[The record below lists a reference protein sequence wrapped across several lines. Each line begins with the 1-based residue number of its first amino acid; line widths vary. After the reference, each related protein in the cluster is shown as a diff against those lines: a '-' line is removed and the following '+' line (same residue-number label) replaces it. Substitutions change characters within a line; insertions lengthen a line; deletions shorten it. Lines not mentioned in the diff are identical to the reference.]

1 MNSKDKA
8 QNDVFPTKLT
18 LNLAIVGGGK
28 TCKFFLELIKKES
41 FPFLNIKILGVCDL
55 NPQAEGLLQAKTQ
68 GIYTTDNYL
77 DILKIQGLDG
87 IIELTNSTTVLVE
100 IFCHRPKGLSVI
112 EHNIGVTVHSPPLK
126 RNGFPLYMIAPCVS
140 L

>member
-55 NPQAEGLLQAKTQ
+55 
-68 GIYTTDNYL
+68 
-77 DILKIQGLDG
+77 
-87 IIELTNSTTVLVE
+87 TTVLVE
-100 IFCHRPKGLSVI
+100 ILCHRPKGLSVI
-112 EHNIGVTVHSPPLK
+112 EHNIGVTVHSPPLSGTAF
-126 RNGFPLYMIAPCVS
+126 RS
-140 L
+140 T